1 MSEGTPDLSKV
12 VSLIMENPSLIEQIS
27 GLVKTEMAEKPQKDE
42 PKETELPSSGSIAES
57 EEIMKEASA
66 VPLVGARQNR
76 ARLMSALKPY
86 VSESRQKALDSFL
99 SIADILDMMRSR

>member
-1 MSEGTPDLSKV
+1 MSESTPDLSKV

-27 GLVKTEMAEKPQKDE
+27 GLVKSEMKENTTTPEEKNEGVPSEKSEKP
-42 PKETELPSSGSIAES
+42 PTEVAR
-57 EEIMKEASA
+57 EAS
-66 VPLVGARQNR
+66 VLPGGGTRQNR

-86 VSESRQKALDSFL
+86 VSEGRQKALDSFL

>member
-1 MSEGTPDLSKV
+1 MSEGTPDLSRV
-12 VSLIMENPSLIEQIS
+12 VSLIMENPGLIEQIS
-27 GLVKTEMAEKPQKDE
+27 GLVKSEMKEEPRAQESESQVEKSE
-42 PKETELPSSGSIAES
+42 PAVMQKETPT
-57 EEIMKEASA
+57 KEASA
-66 VPLVGARQNR
+66 TPFVGARQNR

>member
-1 MSEGTPDLSKV
+1 MSEGTPDLSRV
-12 VSLIMENPSLIEQIS
+12 VSLIMENPGLIEQIS
-27 GLVKTEMAEKPQKDE
+27 ALVKSDTKDAAGAAEFEK
-42 PKETELPSSGSIAES
+42 ES
-57 EEIMKEASA
+57 EGSEPAVTLTESVAKEANA
-66 VPLVGARQNR
+66 TPPVGARQNR